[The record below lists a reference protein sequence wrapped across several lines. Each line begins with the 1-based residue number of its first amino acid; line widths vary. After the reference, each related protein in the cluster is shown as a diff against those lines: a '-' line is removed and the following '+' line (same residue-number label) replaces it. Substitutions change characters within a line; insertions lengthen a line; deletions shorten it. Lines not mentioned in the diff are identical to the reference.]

1 MLRRLRR
8 QAPDDDAATL
18 SAALVRRVVEGVV
31 SQARAEGLQDAE
43 DAAAAPAVATAA
55 LATTRQRQPALSP
68 PLLERCE
75 VSGER
80 LHVAWRQPDGGEAAE
95 WVVEWRGAAWWW
107 PQRQRT
113 QKPYLVASVAVPY
126 LAAGGAVPLS
136 VRVFATS
143 GRRKSAWTPWLVACQ
158 LAPVRVRLW
167 LRERVRLRLGLRRA
181 LTLSRACACAR
192 AYARR
197 ARASPGWLCT

>member
-18 SAALVRRVVEGVV
+18 SAALVRRIVEGVV
-31 SQARAEGLQDAE
+31 SQARAEGLEDAE
-43 DAAAAPAVATAA
+43 DAATAA
-55 LATTRQRQPALSP
+55 LAPARQRQPPLSP

-113 QKPYLVASVAVPY
+113 LKPYLVASVAVPY
-126 LAAGGAVPLS
+126 LAAGGAVQLS

-158 LAPVRVRLW
+158 LPPVRLRLRVRDRVRL
-167 LRERVRLRLGLRRA
+167 ELGLRRA
-181 LTLSRACACAR
+181 LT
-192 AYARR
+192 
-197 ARASPGWLCT
+197 

>member
-31 SQARAEGLQDAE
+31 RQARAEGLEDAE
-43 DAAAAPAVATAA
+43 DAATAA
-55 LATTRQRQPALSP
+55 LATTRQRQPPLSP

-95 WVVEWRGAAWWW
+95 WVCI
-107 PQRQRT
+107 
-113 QKPYLVASVAVPY
+113 S
-126 LAAGGAVPLS
+126 
-136 VRVFATS
+136 
-143 GRRKSAWTPWLVACQ
+143 
-158 LAPVRVRLW
+158 
-167 LRERVRLRLGLRRA
+167 
-181 LTLSRACACAR
+181 
-192 AYARR
+192 
-197 ARASPGWLCT
+197 

>member
-1 MLRRLRR
+1 MSTVASSPHWLDAPVCTGRMLRRLRR
-8 QAPDDDAATL
+8 QPDDDAATL
-18 SAALVRRVVEGVV
+18 STALVRRIVEGLV
-31 SQARAEGLQDAE
+31 SQARADGLDDAE
-43 DAAAAPAVATAA
+43 DAAAAATAA
-55 LATTRQRQPALSP
+55 LATTRQRQPPLSP
-68 PLLERCE
+68 PFLERCE

-80 LHVAWRQPDGGEAAE
+80 LHVAWRQSDGAEAAE

-143 GRRKSAWTPWLVACQ
+143 GRRNP
-158 LAPVRVRLW
+158 
-167 LRERVRLRLGLRRA
+167 
-181 LTLSRACACAR
+181 SR
-192 AYARR
+192 
-197 ARASPGWLCT
+197 

>member
-31 SQARAEGLQDAE
+31 RQARAEGLEDAE
-43 DAAAAPAVATAA
+43 DAAAAPVAATAA
-55 LATTRQRQPALSP
+55 LATTRQRQPPLSP

-107 PQRQRT
+107 PQRQRA
-113 QKPYLVASVAVPY
+113 QKPHLVASVAVPY

-158 LAPVRVRLW
+158 LPPVG
-167 LRERVRLRLGLRRA
+167 LGLG
-181 LTLSRACACAR
+181 LGL
-192 AYARR
+192 
-197 ARASPGWLCT
+197 GLGVGLG